1 MEEDELPFSGEERYR
16 SSLARLR
23 DASGD
28 DATRILRE
36 LRAVVNRVVNH
47 DGYGDRG
54 LETNV
59 VGWMLDAGTPRS
71 VAHAIRAHAGDED
84 VQVEAAR
91 LVSDLAR
98 AMGEPSRGIE
108 RDTDDDDDA
117 LLPIDPDE
125 DPDAHSIDDDDDDP
139 IGNAH
144 FDVGYATRVA
154 ECARILAATSPVRRE
169 GKARGRRGA
178 TEADGGPRF
187 DDQSPPDQSPPD
199 RRPPRDD
206 ADVDVLA
213 ASLGTLAFFRDVGG
227 DVGAGSERAT
237 RAMLRA
243 ATVEEFNRAGVVVAR
258 EGDSDPFVR
267 VVLGGEVGCHARPGD
282 DEECPVSEYPV
293 SECQTIEGQTIEGQ
307 TIEGQ
312 TIEATF
318 GPRRECDFGGNGG
331 GGPGGV
337 LRTGRW
343 FGPRDPVV
351 VADGPSACR
360 HVATYV
366 TRTNRV
372 AILSIPSEV
381 CRARL
386 VENAAAGALATFFG
400 DVGASDDEE
409 EDEED
414 EETSKG
420 VGVAWDVDQSP
431 LDATERARRADALDP
446 ANAFFVETGL
456 TDALLHVTMGSHP
469 LSHRVQIAALRAIR
483 TVASEPCGEGTR
495 RRLGAAGALDRVAAA
510 AIAAEFYGG
519 EDTAAAV
526 REEAKTCLRALT
538 MGREQN
544 MRAALALGCEGMVW

>member
-1 MEEDELPFSGEERYR
+1 M
-16 SSLARLR
+16 
-23 DASGD
+23 
-28 DATRILRE
+28 
-36 LRAVVNRVVNH
+36 
-47 DGYGDRG
+47 
-54 LETNV
+54 
-59 VGWMLDAGTPRS
+59 
-71 VAHAIRAHAGDED
+71 
-84 VQVEAAR
+84 
-91 LVSDLAR
+91 
-98 AMGEPSRGIE
+98 
-108 RDTDDDDDA
+108 
-117 LLPIDPDE
+117 
-125 DPDAHSIDDDDDDP
+125 
-139 IGNAH
+139 
-144 FDVGYATRVA
+144 
-154 ECARILAATSPVRRE
+154 
-169 GKARGRRGA
+169 
-178 TEADGGPRF
+178 
-187 DDQSPPDQSPPD
+187 
-199 RRPPRDD
+199 
-206 ADVDVLA
+206 
-213 ASLGTLAFFRDVGG
+213 
-227 DVGAGSERAT
+227 
-237 RAMLRA
+237 
-243 ATVEEFNRAGVVVAR
+243 
-258 EGDSDPFVR
+258 
-267 VVLGGEVGCHARPGD
+267 
-282 DEECPVSEYPV
+282 
-293 SECQTIEGQTIEGQ
+293 
-307 TIEGQ
+307 
-312 TIEATF
+312 
-318 GPRRECDFGGNGG
+318 
-331 GGPGGV
+331 

-538 MGREQN
+538 MGCEQN